1 MGKEI
6 TLTLLE
12 GLKKA
17 QVCADSIFYIKP
29 VGDNSFI
36 TTKDGKSLFVKES
49 KSRILKMIETAKQG
63 GFLLRTRN
71 RNDNGRYSE

>member
-1 MGKEI
+1 MGEEI
-6 TLTLLE
+6 TLTLSDE
-12 GLKKA
+12 LKKI

-49 KSRILKMIETAKQG
+49 KSRILKMIEAAK
-63 GFLLRTRN
+63 
-71 RNDNGRYSE
+71 

>member
-17 QVCADSIFYIKP
+17 QVCADSIFTLSQL
-29 VGDNSFI
+29 VI
-36 TTKDGKSLFVKES
+36 TLSYQQQTERVYL
-49 KSRILKMIETAKQG
+49 
-63 GFLLRTRN
+63 
-71 RNDNGRYSE
+71 

>member
-6 TLTLLE
+6 TLTLIE
-12 GLKKA
+12 GLKKT

-36 TTKDGKSLFVKES
+36 TTIDGKSLFVKES
-49 KSRILKMIETAKQG
+49 KSRVLKMIETAK
-63 GFLLRTRN
+63 
-71 RNDNGRYSE
+71 

>member
-6 TLTLLE
+6 TLTISD
-12 GLKKA
+12 GLRKTKID
-17 QVCADSIFYIKP
+17 ADSIFYIKP

-49 KSRILKMIETAKQG
+49 KSRVLKMIETAK
-63 GFLLRTRN
+63 
-71 RNDNGRYSE
+71 